1 MSSSNT
7 IVAGFNEEGSLVQ
20 IMPDGTT
27 RPFEDKTDWD
37 KLRALTEEEII
48 AAALTDPDNPPSSP
62 ERDARLRPRPRTIT
76 MRRAL
81 RLTQEEFAERYRI
94 PLATIQDWEQ
104 ERSEPDQTARAYL
117 AVIRADPEGIAR
129 LLEGGPKRA
138 AAE

>member
-1 MSSSNT
+1 MTDIIARFRESD
-7 IVAGFNEEGSLVQ
+7 GRLV
-20 IMPDGTT
+20 
-27 RPFEDKTDWD
+27 RVFEDGREELMEQPPIPDM
-37 KLRALTEEEII
+37 TEEEII

-62 ERDARLRPRPRTIT
+62 GRDARLRPRPRTIT

-129 LLEGGPKRA
+129 LLDGGPKRA